1 MLYEFKCKVAGTV
14 VMTQP
19 VAERLL
25 KIIGKPPAPAGVFEP
40 EHLAGAISALQ
51 ATVQREQAGAATND
65 PDNRDEEEDSGS
77 AQDGSKRISLKQRA
91 WPLLDLMKTALAAGQ
106 RITWGV

>member
-40 EHLAGAISALQ
+40 EHLASAIGALQ
-51 ATVQREQAGAATND
+51 SAVD
-65 PDNRDEEEDSGS
+65 RD
-77 AQDGSKRISLKQRA
+77 
-91 WPLLDLMKTALAAGQ
+91 
-106 RITWGV
+106 

>member
-1 MLYEFKCKVAGTV
+1 MIYEFKCKVAGTV

-19 VAERLL
+19 AAERLL

-40 EHLAGAISALQ
+40 EHLPGAISALQ
-51 ATVQREQAGAATND
+51 AAVEREQAGAATSE
-65 PDNRDEEEDSGS
+65 PDNADNDEDSAS
-77 AQDGSKRISLKQRA
+77 DASKRVSLKQRA
-91 WPLLDLMKTALAAGQ
+91 WPLLDLMKTALAADQ

>member
-25 KIIGKPPAPAGVFEP
+25 AIIGKPPAPAGVFEP
-40 EHLAGAISALQ
+40 EHLASAISALQ
-51 ATVQREQAGAATND
+51 SAVDRDKAGAVTAEPANGD
-65 PDNRDEEEDSGS
+65 DEQDS
-77 AQDGSKRISLKQRA
+77 AQEGSKRVSLKQRA

>member
-25 KIIGKPPAPAGVFEP
+25 TIIGKPAAPAGVFEP

-51 ATVQREQAGAATND
+51 AAVDREQTGAAR
-65 PDNRDEEEDSGS
+65 PDAANGDDDEDS
-77 AQDGSKRISLKQRA
+77 AQEGSKRISLKQRA